1 VARDREGGGSRVTP
15 RFTVVRGVER
25 INFGELGIYARLS
38 EHGFSPELLCARG
51 SRVRE
56 EDAGMPIRRL
66 PTPQLAGRLTST
78 LAGGYLVGRV
88 SPVRYY
94 HQYLRGFHRAVR
106 DSTILCPVDLGHPSS
121 YQAVRERRNGKRVLV
136 QCWDNIPYNWPH
148 DRPLRDHYE
157 AVLDGADKFL
167 AMTDD
172 ADRTLRAEGVVR
184 ERILRLNMGLR
195 VDIWR
200 PSSEART
207 RREPLELL
215 FVGRIEWAK
224 GIHTVLEAIELVSR
238 PVRLTIVGAGSQES
252 RLRWMIDQRKR
263 RGNPTLDRSVRFVG
277 PKYGAELLE
286 LRQHAEVQVVPSI
299 PTPQWR
305 EQLNQSMLEGLACG
319 LPAIVSEGG
328 AVTEAVADHDN
339 ALLVPPD
346 LPQRWAAAIDYFA
359 DHPDERERMGLRAR
373 ERIEAEYNL
382 DRQGPRLA
390 ELLRQNGL
398 GAV

>member
-1 VARDREGGGSRVTP
+1 VTP

-25 INFGELGIYARLS
+25 INFGELGIYARLAQ
-38 EHGFSPELLCARG
+38 HGFAPELLCARG

-66 PTPQLAGRLTST
+66 ATPLLAGRLTST
-78 LAGGYLVGRV
+78 VPGGYLVGRV

-121 YQAVRERRNGKRVLV
+121 YQSVQERRYGKRVLV

-148 DRPLRDHYE
+148 DRPLREHYD

-172 ADRTLRAEGVVR
+172 SDRTLRAEGVAR
-184 ERILRLNMGLR
+184 DRILRINMGLR
-195 VDIWR
+195 VDVWHP
-200 PSSEART
+200 PSVPRT
-207 RREPLELL
+207 RREALDLL

-224 GIHTVLEAIELVSR
+224 GLHTVLEAIELVRR
-238 PVRLTIVGAGSQES
+238 PVRLTVVGAGSQEA
-252 RLRWMIDQRKR
+252 RLRWMIAERKQ
-263 RGNPTLDRSVRFVG
+263 RGNPTLECSVQFVG
-277 PKYGAELLE
+277 PKYGTDLLE
-286 LRQHAEVQVVPSI
+286 MRQRADVQVVPSI

-305 EQLNQSMLEGLACG
+305 EQLNQSLLEGLACG

-346 LPQRWAAAIDYFA
+346 LPQRWASAIEFLA
-359 DHPDERERMGLRAR
+359 DHPEERERMARRAR

-390 ELLRQNGL
+390 ELLRRNGL
-398 GAV
+398 GAG